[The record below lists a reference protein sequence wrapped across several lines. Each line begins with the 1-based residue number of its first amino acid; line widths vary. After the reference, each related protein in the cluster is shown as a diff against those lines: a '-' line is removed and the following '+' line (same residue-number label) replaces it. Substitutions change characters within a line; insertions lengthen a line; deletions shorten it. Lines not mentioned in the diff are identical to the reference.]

1 MKKKVKEN
9 TEQPEKKE
17 KIPWDKIK
25 HDYVTGEITY
35 MELSKKYK
43 VSLESIKKQARKTEK
58 RKGWVSL
65 KREHRN
71 KVYEKAEQKEA
82 EKAAKEIVSNREK
95 IFKEGENLLRE
106 VQKAVRQLSDV
117 IVEHETVEKVTEFD
131 YQVKKAKKE
140 TITTVK
146 DVEIVEGMVD
156 TKGLK
161 NLADALLKIRD
172 ILTGSET
179 EDDKFGIIEL
189 PAMEMPVPPSDD
201 DEAEEG
207 GGEDGGDTDTSQN
220 DMDSDSKT
228 E

>member
-35 MELSKKYK
+35 MELSKKYN
-43 VSLESIKKQARKTEK
+43 VSLESIKKQARKTDK

-82 EKAAKEIVSNREK
+82 EKAAKEIVTSR
-95 IFKEGENLLRE
+95 
-106 VQKAVRQLSDV
+106 QKVKSIADELISAMQTAVRQLSEV
-117 IVEHETVEKVTEFD
+117 VVEHSTVTKTQKYEGKNMTETVT
-131 YQVKKAKKE
+131 A
-140 TITTVK
+140 VK
-146 DVEIVEGMVD
+146 DIEIMEGLVN
-156 TKGLK
+156 TKALREISDSLTK
-161 NLADALLKIRD
+161 VSALLA
-172 ILTGSET
+172 ET
-179 EDDKFGIIEL
+179 DTEEDKFGIIEL

-207 GGEDGGDTDTSQN
+207 GDEDGGNTDASQN
-220 DMDSDSKT
+220 DMDSDGKT